1 LYLKIW
7 DSSTATATRPRGRRY
22 GEIISESTQGQ
33 EIFISSED
41 KPALGHTQPHI

>member
-1 LYLKIW
+1 LYIKIW
-7 DSSTATATRPRGRRY
+7 DSPAATATRPRARRY
-22 GEIISESTQGQ
+22 REISSESKQGQ